1 MVFFLQHPL
10 KDQLVA
16 VDAALALGRAEG
28 AVAPGLE
35 ELLHR
40 QGLGVDAAPD
50 PAPALAPG
58 QTFAGRHDVPAD
70 GLAPVRGLEVEM
82 ARSAVMWMYLA
93 LATSL

>member
-35 ELLHR
+35 ELLHG
-40 QGLGVDAAPD
+40 QGLGRTRPGPGPRPGPDARRTPRC
-50 PAPALAPG
+50 PG
-58 QTFAGRHDVPAD
+58 RWPCSGMRA
-70 GLAPVRGLEVEM
+70 
-82 ARSAVMWMYLA
+82 
-93 LATSL
+93 